1 MDRVLES
8 CITAFDCV
16 NRPLGISEVLLDS
29 KGEPYD
35 AVIRYLNEDMAAL
48 FGCKPADFV
57 GVNVYELWADGDSIW
72 LERFHR
78 AAFFGERSEFEVVNR
93 AYNTFESVVVF
104 PVCEGYCGYE
114 VRDVTSWIS
123 SAHYAMESMLAGMFF
138 YEPGT
143 GYVFMTDAAREC
155 CGVKS
160 DEHYSNVREF
170 VHSVF
175 PEDSHE
181 RILGTLLEFGAECD
195 RILCEEKARNGK
207 WLRVSLSHAGT
218 TDRFAMGFLED
229 ITVLR
234 EAEERSER
242 RSEIIESL
250 SSEYYALYIVDLER
264 DKISPYLLRNDVA
277 KYYARILD
285 DGMSYSDWL
294 ERYCSTYVVGEDR
307 DDVCRL
313 FDRDHI
319 VESLPDKGGD
329 FSVVCK
335 RLFDDEPQYI
345 ELRLIQLSNDANE
358 FVLAARN
365 VNEEMRDQIVQKEA
379 LQSALALAQH
389 ASEAKT
395 TFLTNISHDFRT
407 PLNSIMGFA
416 NLALARP
423 DDPERVRDSLE
434 KILLSSEHL
443 LDLINDILDVSRI
456 ESGKIQIDEQAIDLT
471 TFLDELRNVFVVQ
484 ASQNSIDFRVDGS
497 KLKHR
502 GVVGDQLRMNQIL
515 VNTIGNA
522 LKYTKSGGEVVVTA
536 SEGPI
541 APNGVAMFE
550 FCVKDTG
557 CGMSDEFVSRI
568 FMPFER
574 DSAGGAHD
582 AEGTG
587 LGMTITKN
595 LVDLLGGTIDVTSE
609 LGVGSEFVITL
620 PLKLEDRKGSERA
633 ARARSVSAE
642 DLDFTGLRAL
652 VVDDDELSREMMD
665 VILREHGFD
674 VELAGDGDEAVSA
687 VAGSDEGHFDVLV
700 MDMRMPRM
708 SGDAAASAIRRL
720 PRTDVADM
728 PIIATTADA
737 FEEVHRR
744 AREAGMTAHITKPLN
759 MQKLL
764 VLLDECLRGD
774 GD

>member
-1 MDRVLES
+1 M
-8 CITAFDCV
+8 TAFDCV
-16 NRPLGISEVLLDS
+16 NRPLGISKVTIDS
-29 KGEPYD
+29 EGNPAD
-35 AVIRYLNEDMAAL
+35 AVICYLNIEMAKL
-48 FGCKPADFV
+48 SGCTPSDFI
-57 GVNVYELWADGDSIW
+57 GKNVYELWADGDRIW

-78 AAFFGERSEFEVVNR
+78 AAYFGESSEFETVNR
-93 AYNTFESVVVF
+93 AYKTFQSVAVF

-114 VRDVTSWIS
+114 VRDVTSWIEN
-123 SAHYAMESMLAGMFF
+123 AHKAMESMLAGMFF

-143 GYVFMTDAAREC
+143 GRLFLTDPAKEC
-155 CGVKS
+155 CEADGS
-160 DEHYSNVREF
+160 YSNLDDFIR
-170 VHSVF
+170 STF
-175 PEDSHE
+175 PDDSHE
-181 RILGTLLEFGAECD
+181 RILATFKEFGLECD
-195 RILCEEKARNGK
+195 RILCEEKMRNGR
-207 WLRVSLSHAGT
+207 WIRIGLSHAGT
-218 TDRFAMGFLED
+218 TDRFAAGFMED
-229 ITVLR
+229 ITLFR
-234 EAEERSER
+234 DIEERSER

-250 SSEYYALYIVDLER
+250 SAEYYALYLVDLKQ

-277 KYYARILD
+277 KYYAKILD
-285 DGMSYSDWL
+285 EGMSYTDWL
-294 ERYCSTYVVGEDR
+294 ERYCNTYVVGEDR
-307 DDVCRL
+307 DDVRNL
-313 FDRDHI
+313 FGKDHVI
-319 VESLPDKGGD
+319 ESLPVKGGD

-335 RLFDDEPQYI
+335 RLFDGEPQYI
-345 ELRLIQLSNDANE
+345 ELRLIQVSDDVSE

-365 VNEEMRDQIVQKEA
+365 VNDEMRDQIVQKEA

-416 NLALARP
+416 NLALARL
-423 DDPERVRDSLE
+423 DDQERVHDSLE

-443 LDLINDILDVSRI
+443 LDLITDILDVSRI
-456 ESGKIQIDEQAIDLT
+456 ESGKIAIDEQPIDLSK
-471 TFLDELRNVFVVQ
+471 FLDELKNVFMVQ
-484 ASQNSIDFRVDGS
+484 ASQNSIDFRVDDS
-497 KLKHR
+497 NLVHSR
-502 GVVGDQLRMNQIL
+502 VVGDQLRMNQIL

-522 LKYTKSGGEVVVTA
+522 LKYTENGGEVVVTA

-541 APNGVAMFE
+541 APNGAAMFE
-550 FCVKDTG
+550 FSVKDTG
-557 CGMSDEFVSRI
+557 CGMSEEFISRI

-574 DSAGGAHD
+574 DNEGGAHD

-595 LVDLLGGTIDVTSE
+595 LVNLLGGSIDVTSK

-620 PLKLEDRKGSERA
+620 PLKLERRKGGESETQRKP
-633 ARARSVSAE
+633 VSAD
-642 DLDFTGLRAL
+642 DLDFTGFRAL

-665 VILREHGFD
+665 VILREHGFE
-674 VELAGDGDEAVSA
+674 VEVAGDGDEAISA

-708 SGDAAASAIRRL
+708 SGDAAASAIRAL
-720 PRTDVADM
+720 PRADVADM

-764 VLLDECLRGD
+764 VLLDECLRSAD
-774 GD
+774 DED